1 MADTLRNKNVY
12 KIFLSLIKYVPTLLA
27 ILQIVSLCLSYAG
40 ITSFLVTCLS
50 GTSIVFLIL
59 LYLIAEVFKFLVNI
73 IFYIFRMV
81 FVGFTAI
88 VDNLITYV
96 VRSITGD
103 DTASFF
109 KDATSGWRNDGKEV
123 PKVNIETIIFDD
135 TFDVNF
141 FKPATTTP

>member
-59 LYLIAEVFKFLVNI
+59 LYLIAEVFRFCGLYKISLNYVSIVTLLTIFDWYFKFPLSI
-73 IFYIFRMV
+73 ADRYIMY
-81 FVGFTAI
+81 A
-88 VDNLITYV
+88 LITGVFIVTWIVYWY
-96 VRSITGD
+96 TH
-103 DTASFF
+103 
-109 KDATSGWRNDGKEV
+109 RNN
-123 PKVNIETIIFDD
+123 PKVDHLKQLCDKYTDCSC
-135 TFDVNF
+135 
-141 FKPATTTP
+141 

>member
-59 LYLIAEVFKFLVNI
+59 LYLIAEVFRFCGLYKISLNYVSIVTLLTIFDWYFKFPLSI
-73 IFYIFRMV
+73 ADRYIMY
-81 FVGFTAI
+81 A
-88 VDNLITYV
+88 LITGVFIVTWIIYWY
-96 VRSITGD
+96 TH
-103 DTASFF
+103 
-109 KDATSGWRNDGKEV
+109 RNN
-123 PKVNIETIIFDD
+123 PKVDHLKQLCDKYTDCSC
-135 TFDVNF
+135 
-141 FKPATTTP
+141 

>member
-59 LYLIAEVFKFLVNI
+59 LYLIAEVFRFCGLYKISLNYVSIVTLLTIFDWYFKFPLDI
-73 IFYIFRMV
+73 ADRYIMYAF
-81 FVGFTAI
+81 
-88 VDNLITYV
+88 
-96 VRSITGD
+96 ITGVFIV
-103 DTASFF
+103 TWIIYWY
-109 KDATSGWRNDGKEV
+109 THRNN
-123 PKVNIETIIFDD
+123 PKVDHLKQLCDKYTDCSC
-135 TFDVNF
+135 
-141 FKPATTTP
+141 